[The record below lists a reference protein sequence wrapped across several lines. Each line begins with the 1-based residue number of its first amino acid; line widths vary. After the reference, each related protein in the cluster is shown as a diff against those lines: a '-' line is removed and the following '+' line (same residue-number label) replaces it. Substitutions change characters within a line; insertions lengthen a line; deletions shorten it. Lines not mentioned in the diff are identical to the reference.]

1 MTKYYSHSTD
11 QQDYTCTGNV
21 TLGGIHRAAER
32 AGIYANTG
40 TTGDVVP
47 VAYTGTWNGI
57 TKATGVT
64 FADGEKLYATTGSE
78 LTDATGANNLPIGF
92 AVGAATS
99 AAATAAVALHSF

>member
-1 MTKYYSHSTD
+1 MTKYYSHSSD

-21 TLGGIHRAAER
+21 TLGGIHAGTDR
-32 AGIYANTG
+32 AGIYANSG

-64 FADGEKLYATTGSE
+64 FTDGQALYATTGLA
-78 LTDATGANNLPIGF
+78 LTNVATGSTPIGY

-99 AAATAAVALHSF
+99 AAATAAISLHSF